1 MLWSLF
7 VYDIVMVF
15 KSTMMITVATN
26 LDVPI
31 KLKMPNNDKFSI
43 LGLGD
48 IVIPG
53 VLVAWSLKFDTD
65 KFFNINKNHSKY
77 VK

>member
-1 MLWSLF
+1 MILLWLLF
-7 VYDIVMVF
+7 IYDIIMVF
-15 KSTMMITVATN
+15 RSSMMVTVATN

-31 KLKMPNNDKFSI
+31 KLKIPNGDRMSI

-53 VLVAWSLKFDTD
+53 VLISWALKFDLD
-65 KFFNINKNHSKY
+65 
-77 VK
+77 

>member
-1 MLWSLF
+1 
-7 VYDIVMVF
+7 MVF
-15 KSTMMITVATN
+15 KSTMMIRVATE

-31 KLKMPNNDKFSI
+31 KLKIPNGEKMSI

-53 VLVAWSLKFDTD
+53 VLLSWGLKFDVDT
-65 KFFNINKNHSKY
+65 FINSA
-77 VK
+77 

>member
-1 MLWSLF
+1 MILLWLLF

-15 KSTMMITVATN
+15 KSKMMVTVAMS

-31 KLKMPNNDKFSI
+31 KLKIPNGDKFSI

-48 IVIPG
+48 IVVPG
-53 VLVAWSLKFDTD
+53 VLVAWALKFDVD
-65 KFFNINKNHSKY
+65 SFLG
-77 VK
+77 